1 MSLFSSSPDDPAPPA
16 RSDQNSSLFDDDQ
29 PSGAKGSS
37 SLFDDEAAEGDSPW
51 SMPTPKKAGR
61 SDTVKTLLPAN
72 DVPESYIDAF
82 DALRDTEYKA
92 EGGKIKVSG
101 ARKVF
106 EGSGIDATE
115 ENRIV
120 KLVTGGQES
129 PLGRSE
135 FNVLLA
141 LVSLSQEGEEVSL
154 DSVDER
160 RESELSSA
168 ASASAPS
175 NTDCPNCRS
184 SRIIPTLHKSNE
196 DIEGLRKPRRHL
208 TKTPSA

>member
-1 MSLFSSSPDDPAPPA
+1 MTFSLLQSILSFVAQKMSLFGSSPDESSNPV
-16 RSDQNSSLFDDDQ
+16 RSDQKASLFDDDQ
-29 PSGAKGSS
+29 PSGAKGGP

-61 SDTVKTLLPAN
+61 SDPVKTLLPAD

-82 DALRDTEYKA
+82 DSLRETEYRA
-92 EGGKIKVSG
+92 ENGKIKVSG

-115 ENRIV
+115 QDRIV
-120 KLVTGGQES
+120 KLVSGGQEN

-141 LVSLSQEGEEVSL
+141 LIGLSLESEEVSL

-160 RESELSSA
+160 RRSEPSSTA
-168 ASASAPS
+168 
-175 NTDCPNCRS
+175 
-184 SRIIPTLHKSNE
+184 
-196 DIEGLRKPRRHL
+196 
-208 TKTPSA
+208 